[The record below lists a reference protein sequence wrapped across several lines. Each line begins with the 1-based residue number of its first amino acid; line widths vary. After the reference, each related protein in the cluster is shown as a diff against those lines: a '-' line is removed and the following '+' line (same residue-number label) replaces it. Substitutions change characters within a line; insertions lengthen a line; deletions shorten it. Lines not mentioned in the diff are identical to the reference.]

1 MKNLFLKWRGRGAA
15 LLLAASAVAAQA
27 APEVQTLGGG
37 PNLASPAKSGSTDG
51 DTFTYAKFRNPF
63 GMAFDTNGNILIA
76 DQGNNKI
83 RKVTNPGEGDSL
95 TSTFATGMRAPVS
108 VAVDSSNY
116 VYVVSQG
123 DGRLRKYDGF
133 GTLVQTISGFR
144 SPTALALGSTGTV
157 YVVELSGRLFRVQ
170 PSGSS
175 ELVNVPLF
183 NRPRGLAF
191 VRGLLAVTESGSHR
205 VTLVN
210 LATDTVVSTIGS
222 TRGFFDG
229 PANLA
234 KFNQP
239 YGIAAAPN
247 GALVVADR
255 ANNRLRV
262 IDTNNAVTT
271 LYGVP
276 ASSWFKPFAGWVDG
290 AGGDS
295 GVAATR
301 LPSGVLVS
309 SEGIVYNTETYWD
322 LLREV
327 TDAGLGISGVGS
339 GISTNVV
346 NVDGTNVVLVGTN
359 FVSLGFASGEGSS
372 DFVGAAGQTFFV
384 PTTLTIAPGQP
395 MYSFQMSLSV
405 TGETGVAVDP
415 FESRY
420 ASMLLKPS
428 GVANIFTPIYP
439 NYHFLNSSLNLL
451 GIGWLERRDQ
461 TNLYPANAQD
471 LITYSLAKNTAFDKG
486 GNKIILGA
494 YGFKIPTTALE
505 SDTFRVAMRNPSG
518 SSDGVSQ
525 PVSIRVLTEN
535 GLGAGTLNTIKRVT
549 LASRPYMVGDST
561 PFRWLNAGEFGD
573 FQLVNTDVADL
584 FQTVEYQLNG
594 LANRGLDGVS
604 RPLRDSDL
612 FNALDSSDG
621 SSPTVSFGD
630 DVSINNVISWDG
642 SLNVDDLWVTF
653 RRSLDPSLKW
663 FARYWSNGV
672 LNVVE
677 VPNGLASGFGTAAAP
692 AKTKSAAKTALVG
705 PRPAAR
711 LTSGDALASAGQTL
725 EIPIQLSI
733 TLGYAARVA
742 IVSVSLQPLDGS
754 PAITVPV
761 QFSTTPAF
769 QNPEFINSRGPNHY
783 AAAWLNH
790 TIPGVSGDSLF
801 AILTVQVPANAGSRA
816 AYRVTF
822 NHFSASPNGVALF
835 DASTS
840 PGLILLS
847 DRSASTWN
855 DGIADAWRLRFFGS
869 ISASDSAVSADADG
883 DGVINWTEYQN
894 GTDPTD
900 VNSH

>member
-1 MKNLFLKWRGRGAA
+1 MKNLFLKWRGRGAV

-27 APEVQTLGGG
+27 APQVQTLGGG

-51 DTFTYAKFRNPF
+51 DTFSYAKFRNPF
-63 GMAFDTNGNILIA
+63 SLAFDTNGNILIA

-83 RKVTNPGEGDSL
+83 RKVTKPGTGESL
-95 TSTFATGMRAPVS
+95 TSTFATGMRAPVG

-123 DGRLRKYDGF
+123 DGKLRKFNGF
-133 GTLVQTISGFR
+133 GTLVETVSGFR

-157 YVVELSGRLFRVQ
+157 YVAELNGRLHKVL
-170 PSGSS
+170 PGGGT
-175 ELVNVPLF
+175 ELLNFTF

-205 VTLVN
+205 VKLVN
-210 LATDTVVSTIGS
+210 LATDSVVATIGT

-229 PANLA
+229 PADLA

-255 ANNRLRV
+255 SNHRLRV

-271 LYGVP
+271 LYGVSP
-276 ASSWFKPFAGWVDG
+276 SDWFRPFPGWVDG
-290 AGGDS
+290 AGGD
-295 GVAATR
+295 GGTAATR
-301 LPSGVLVS
+301 SPVGVLVS
-309 SEGIVYNTETYWD
+309 GEGVVYNTESYWD
-322 LLREV
+322 LLRRV
-327 TDAGLGISGVGS
+327 TDTGLEFTGTGSGV
-339 GISTNVV
+339 STNVIIEGTNTIV
-346 NVDGTNVVLVGTN
+346 IVGTNVV
-359 FVSLGFASGEGSS
+359 SLGFVSGEASS
-372 DFVGAAGQTFFV
+372 DYVGAAGQTFYV

-395 MYSFQMSLSV
+395 VYSFQMSLSV
-405 TGETGVAVDP
+405 TGETGVVLDP
-415 FESRY
+415 LESRFH
-420 ASMLLKPS
+420 SMLLMPTIIPN
-428 GVANIFTPIYP
+428 VYTTIEP
-439 NYHFLNSSLNLL
+439 NYEFLNSSLNLL
-451 GIGWLERRDQ
+451 GIGWFERQ
-461 TNLYPANAQD
+461 GSTNLYPANSQD
-471 LITYSLAKNTAFDKG
+471 LITYSLAKNNLFPKS
-486 GNKIILGA
+486 GNKIVMGA
-494 YGFKIPTTALE
+494 YGFKIPTTALDT
-505 SDTFRVAMRNPSG
+505 DTFRVALRNPSG

-525 PVSIRVLTEN
+525 PVPLRIPTDN

-549 LASRPYMVGDST
+549 LASRSYLVGDST
-561 PFRWLNAGEFGD
+561 PFRWFNAGDFGD

-584 FQTVEYQLNG
+584 FQTIEYGLNEP
-594 LANRGLDGVS
+594 VS
-604 RPLRDSDL
+604 DSDL
-612 FNALDSSDG
+612 FNAEDSSDG

-630 DVSINNVISWDG
+630 DISINNVIGWDG

-677 VPNGLASGFGTAAAP
+677 VPNTLAGGFETAAAP
-692 AKTKSAAKTALVG
+692 AKSKSITKSAALVG

-711 LTSGDALASAGQTL
+711 LTSGDASATAGQTL
-725 EIPIQLSI
+725 EIPIQLSV
-733 TLGYAARVA
+733 TPGYAARVA
-742 IVSVSLQPLDGS
+742 IVSVSLEPLDGS
-754 PAITVPV
+754 PVVTVPI
-761 QFSTTPAF
+761 QFSTTPAM
-769 QNPEFINSRGPNHY
+769 QNPEFVHSRSANHY

-790 TIPGVSGDSLF
+790 TIPGVAGDSLF

-816 AYRVTF
+816 AYRVVF

-869 ISASDSAVSADADG
+869 IYASDSAVSADADG